1 VVVSISQ
8 DSLPIVVAVVVGS
21 ASASSLFF
29 TDSVLAA
36 TQRQRQDFSALSLF
50 SILLHSIG
58 KFESFSSFKKNCRD
72 WCYYCY
78 CLSVRSDAI
87 TTLPFSLL
95 FLGGRRFAVANSEL
109 VHGDSRTGLD
119 TDHSASRRRS
129 GT

>member
-36 TQRQRQDFSALSLF
+36 IQRQRQDFSALSLF

-58 KFESFSSFKKNCRD
+58 KFESFNCRD